1 MNKRTFAAV
10 AVVLALLVAAFL
22 LGRSTQLSPGLTQVA
37 PAPATPS
44 MAQPPIPGSI
54 APIPGGN
61 APPPWAAGNTETP
74 SPLSAPM
81 DAQPAAPV
89 VPDAAPRLDAK
100 EMERMQQ
107 EISALQSSGKP
118 PDPKRVV
125 EMLTTL
131 RQTHGPIAG
140 GINLDIV
147 INNLQ
152 VSQKMQTL
160 ALDMQAE
167 STKPGGG
174 NTAKMQGY
182 MEQLNKLQSQMRTD
196 ITAGKGSVTSK
207 PEAGK

>member
-1 MNKRTFAAV
+1 MNKRMYAA
-10 AVVLALLVAAFL
+10 AALVLALLIAAFL
-22 LGRSTQLSPGLTQVA
+22 LGRSTQVSPDFPQIA
-37 PAPATPS
+37 PTPATPP
-44 MAQPPIPGSI
+44 MDQQPIPGAIVPS
-54 APIPGGN
+54 PGGS
-61 APPPWAAGNTETP
+61 PPPWAIGNTGTP
-74 SPLSAPM
+74 SSLPAPM

-89 VPDAAPRLDAK
+89 QPGAVPRLDAK

-118 PDPKRVV
+118 PDPKRVE

-167 STKPGGG
+167 SNKPGGG
-174 NTAKMQGY
+174 STAKMQGY